1 MDIEWFQNLYKNPRF
16 RKYGVYLL
24 ILIIILFFADKVAT
38 LSDIGFSDEI
48 KHYRWIIIF
57 AIVIFCIILA
67 LVIEF
72 ITIRREKTFL
82 ESEAQNLKVENE
94 DLQKQK
100 ESLFRLMEA
109 YRVEAQEDIFNR
121 LKQLAVFSIKR
132 EQWKA
137 KAKVERF
144 RIENLSKNSEEINII
159 DRTTVIIN
167 LGKQDEAMKG
177 MQFLV
182 QDPTDNA
189 KYGVIRIEECF
200 DAGSSCSIIELNH
213 PAFWSEVVKVNGSM
227 ETEERIIDAPTN
239 IIVPYTPFKELNTES
254 AKQIVE
260 WIQNLEDV
268 EL

>member
-1 MDIEWFQNLYKNPRF
+1 MDELLEKLRNHPRF
-16 RKYGVYLL
+16 KRYGVYLL
-24 ILIIILFFADKVAT
+24 ILIIFLLILDRVS
-38 LSDIGFSDEI
+38 LISDLGFSDEV
-48 KHYRWIIIF
+48 KEHRWTIIF
-57 AIVIFCIILA
+57 TV
-67 LVIEF
+67 LVISAIAAFINEF
-72 ITIRREKTFL
+72 RVIRNERN
-82 ESEAQNLKVENE
+82 SLKMKVAELSSNNDSLQQTE
-94 DLQKQK
+94 D
-100 ESLFRLMEA
+100 SLLRLMES
-109 YRVEAQEDIFNR
+109 YKSDAQEDIFNR

-167 LGKQDEAMKG
+167 LGNQDEAMKG

-189 KYGVIRIEECF
+189 KYGIIRIEECF